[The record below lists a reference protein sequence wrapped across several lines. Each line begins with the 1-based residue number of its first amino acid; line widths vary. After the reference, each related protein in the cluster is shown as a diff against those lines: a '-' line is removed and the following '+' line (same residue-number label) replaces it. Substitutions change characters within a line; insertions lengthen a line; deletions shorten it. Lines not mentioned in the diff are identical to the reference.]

1 MNPRGSRASRSYSE
15 GSMAAASATGRG
27 SASRS
32 MRNPAAKI
40 SSQVRSSGA
49 SQYRTIQPGLQV
61 SWMVRTSK

>member
-1 MNPRGSRASRSYSE
+1 
-15 GSMAAASATGRG
+15 MAAASGTGRG

-40 SSQVRSSGA
+40 SSQVLSSGA
-49 SQYRTIQPGLQV
+49 SQYRTVQPVLQV